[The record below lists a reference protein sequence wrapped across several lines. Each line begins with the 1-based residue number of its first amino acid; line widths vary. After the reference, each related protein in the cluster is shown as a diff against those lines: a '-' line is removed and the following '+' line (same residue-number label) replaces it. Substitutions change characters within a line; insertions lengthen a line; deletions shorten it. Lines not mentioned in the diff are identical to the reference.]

1 MKPLSVYLHIPFCV
15 RKCAYCDFPSYAD
28 CEALLPS
35 YVDSLC
41 AEISEAASR
50 WPDRLVRTVFFGGGT
65 PSLLTPRQ
73 LDRLLSAVR
82 SSFAVAPDAE
92 ISMEA
97 NPGTLNLD
105 RLAAYRLAG
114 VNRLSIGVQAFDDRL
129 LQTVGRIHTKREAT
143 DSVLMA
149 HEAGFR
155 NVNVDLMYGLPG
167 QSATDLTN
175 TLNTLSALPVTHVSM
190 YSLIVEEGTPLH
202 SRVMTGEVLPSDD
215 ETLEMQRMAARVLS
229 ARGLTRYE
237 ISNYAL
243 PGFECLHNLTY
254 WRRGEY
260 LGLGCAAHSL
270 MEEKRFCNTSSLTDY
285 LDGIRTV
292 ESDSLTETDEF
303 EEIVMLSLR
312 TAEGMDMRAYRRL
325 CKDAFPQKQKTI
337 NRLVSEGFAL
347 IRADRLCL
355 TERGMDVLNAVIAA
369 LV

>member
-15 RKCAYCDFPSYAD
+15 RKCVYCDFPSYAN

-35 YVDSLC
+35 YVNSLC

-50 WPDRLVRTVFFGGGT
+50 WPGRLVRTVFLGGGT

-73 LDRLLSAVR
+73 LDCLLSAVR
-82 SSFAVAPDAE
+82 SSFDVAPDAE
-92 ISMEA
+92 ISMET

-105 RLAAYRLAG
+105 RLISYRLAG
-114 VNRLSIGVQAFDDRL
+114 VNRLSIGVQTLDDRL
-129 LQTVGRIHTKREAT
+129 LQVIGRIHTKREAI
-143 DSVLMA
+143 DAVHMA
-149 HEAGFR
+149 HESGFR
-155 NVNVDLMYGLPG
+155 NINVDLMYGLPG
-167 QSATDLTN
+167 QNLSDVAD
-175 TLNTLSALPVTHVSM
+175 TLNTLSVLPVTHVSM
-190 YSLIVEEGTPLH
+190 YSLIVEDGTPLH
-202 SRVMTGEVLPSDD
+202 ARVMAGEVLPSDD

-229 ARGLTRYE
+229 ACGLKRYE

-270 MEEKRFCNTSSLTDY
+270 MEEKRFCNTPSLTDY

-303 EEIVMLSLR
+303 EETVMLSLR
-312 TAEGMDMRAYRRL
+312 TADGMDMRVYRRL
-325 CKDAFPQKQKTI
+325 CKDAFPKKQKTI
-337 NRLVSEGFAL
+337 DRLVSEGFAL
-347 IRADRLCL
+347 ICADRLCL